1 MNLFKRLIF
10 FWFGIK
16 IFHFEIQL
24 FFKEVSTILFINF
37 KLKLQTFGRDLK
49 KKKGFGNL
57 DLLTFGDY

>member
-49 KKKGFGNL
+49 KKKK
-57 DLLTFGDY
+57 DLEI